1 MKNRLII
8 KNNITNAVIYN
19 KIQETLHSYHIL
31 SSNTLV
37 NGNVYNA
44 QLSIFDENDVES
56 DLSNTVTFHCY
67 STPLFSFINLNTTT
81 NQVKNSNYE
90 LQLQY
95 SQLEDEPLNY
105 YKVLLYDY
113 SQKEINNSGNLYNTD
128 LKYVLSGLLNDTQYY
143 VRGVGQTL
151 NGINLDTGLIH
162 FVVKYISPSLFS
174 LVQLENLPFE
184 ASVKVSS
191 HFVKI
196 VGKSNL

>member
-1 MKNRLII
+1 LIKPILKQISAFDKNDSVNFHFNFYGNQPMKNRLII

-81 NQVKNSNYE
+81 NQVKNSN
-90 LQLQY
+90 
-95 SQLEDEPLNY
+95 
-105 YKVLLYDY
+105 
-113 SQKEINNSGNLYNTD
+113 
-128 LKYVLSGLLNDTQYY
+128 
-143 VRGVGQTL
+143 
-151 NGINLDTGLIH
+151 
-162 FVVKYISPSLFS
+162 
-174 LVQLENLPFE
+174 
-184 ASVKVSS
+184 
-191 HFVKI
+191 
-196 VGKSNL
+196 